1 MEKITGKKVENNRK
15 KLVFWK
21 NSFFKSLLPFITF
34 VNYEH
39 AYLVVKFLHILFSH
53 FAFSKKARKKQK
65 NFVERVAVCRVLVD
79 YNICIAKQGIKE
91 AAVPNIP
98 SRKTSLW

>member
-1 MEKITGKKVENNRK
+1 M
-15 KLVFWK
+15 
-21 NSFFKSLLPFITF
+21 
-34 VNYEH
+34 NYEH

-98 SRKTSLW
+98 SRKTSLWYNVNDKEKTFIIPIFIPNKVFILSNQ